1 MATLRSP
8 GVVVKELDLTNGR
21 AEIGINNIA
30 GFAAPFTKGE
40 LGSPVTVS
48 SEAGLIEAFGEPVA
62 NNSEY
67 FLSATNYLNYGGT
80 LSVTRVNTDQLK
92 NAVSRVGQSVSSIT
106 INNPTTNGKYVSAP
120 SVSFSGGG
128 GTNAAGTAILN
139 PDTGAVTEVVM
150 TNVGS
155 GYSSPPT
162 VTFADVGITGSAT
175 VAQGSTA
182 SASATLANV
191 SAGALTGNLT
201 ITNGGSGYSSNPV
214 VSISGGGG
222 SSAGV
227 TVTPT
232 ITDGV
237 ITAIAVSGGS
247 GYSSAPSISIA
258 APTGL
263 AITLVSGGTNYDP
276 TATYNVSV
284 TGGAAN
290 TGFAATATVSVSGVI
305 TGFSVTNFG
314 DYTNFSG
321 VSPTIPVPGTTAVG
335 TAVIAADSIKIENSE
350 VYDAQYNDNT
360 TGWLFAAK
368 TAGAWGNGLRVC
380 IVDNGPRQSIALTS
394 GDSALGNVNVGDYVV
409 SGSKKGKVID
419 YTMVMS
425 GGTTTHYVHVVI
437 VDNTTNAYL
446 ENPTTGQLFAAADSL
461 TIGSNSGT
469 AASVDDG
476 SIWWSYAKLYSGS
489 NLYWNTVAA
498 RPVNTA
504 DGEAYAGDAYGRDAV
519 HIAIVDE
526 DGSITG
532 SKDTIIESFTYLS
545 KASDGRGPQGGLN
558 YYKNILADGSEY
570 IYAGDTIYETNT
582 RTQDFEPVGSKD
594 YDLSAGA
601 DYTALASGAWDLSSS
616 DFNTAYDQ
624 FREIDSI
631 NLEYLIM
638 GPGLATETATKEKLN
653 YIAGIAAERKD
664 CMAFGS
670 PHKGN
675 IIATTGLPL
684 ANKDIVKNVKEF
696 FTDVSSSSYLVLDC
710 NYKYVYDR
718 WNQKYCYIPCNTD
731 VAGLVADTA
740 IRQEPWFSPAGFSRG
755 AIRNLAKLAWNP
767 TKTDRDELYANRVN
781 PISTFP
787 GQGAVLFGDKTALS
801 TPSAF
806 DRINV
811 RRLFIVVEKAI
822 EEAAKAQLFELND
835 EITRN
840 VFKGIVTPFLRN
852 IQSRRGI
859 TDYLVVCDSS
869 NNTSAVIDNNEFV
882 ADIYIQPT
890 RSINFITL
898 TFVATRTGISFSE
911 VVAS

>member
-40 LGSPVTVS
+40 LGSPVTIS

-92 NAVSRVGQSVSSIT
+92 NAVSRLGQSVSSVT

-128 GTNAAGTAILN
+128 GTNAAGTAVL
-139 PDTGAVTEVVM
+139 DAKGKVSQVVI
-150 TNVGS
+150 TNSGS
-155 GYSSPPT
+155 GYTSPPT
-162 VTFADVGITGSAT
+162 VTFGDVGVTGQAT
-175 VAQGSTA
+175 VAQGTTAEA
-182 SASATLANV
+182 SASLANV

-263 AITLVSGGTNYDP
+263 EITLVSGGTNYDP

-290 TGFAATATVSVSGVI
+290 TGFAATADVSVSGVI
-305 TGFSVTNFG
+305 TGFTVTNFG
-314 DYTNFSG
+314 DYTNYSG
-321 VSPTIPVPGTTAVG
+321 ISPTIPVPGTTAVG
-335 TAVIAADSIKIENSE
+335 TAVISADPIKIENSE

-394 GDSALGNVNVGDYVV
+394 GDTAIGNVSVGDYVV

-419 YTMVMS
+419 YTMVTS
-425 GGTTTHYVHVVI
+425 GGVTTHYVHVVI

-461 TIGSNSGT
+461 TIGANSGT

-476 SIWWSYAKLYSGS
+476 SIWWQYAKLYSGS
-489 NLYWNTVAA
+489 NLYWNSVAA

-504 DGEAYAGDAYGRDAV
+504 DGEAYTGDAYGRDAV

-526 DGSITG
+526 DGSISG
-532 SKDTIIESFTYLS
+532 SKDNIIESFTYLS

-558 YYKNILADGSEY
+558 YYKNVLADGSAY

-594 YDLSAGA
+594 FDLGAGA

-616 DFNTAYDQ
+616 DFNTAYDE

-684 ANKDIVKNVKEF
+684 ANKDIVKNVKSF
-696 FTDVSSSSYLVLDC
+696 YNGVSSSSYLVLDC

-718 WNQKYCYIPCNTD
+718 WNQKYCYIPCNSD

-767 TKTDRDELYANRVN
+767 SKTDRDELYANRVN

-840 VFKGIVTPFLRN
+840 VFKGIIEPFLRN

-859 TDYLVVCDSS
+859 TDFLVVCDGS

>member
-80 LSVTRVNTDQLK
+80 LSVTRVNTAQLK
-92 NAVSRVGQSVSSIT
+92 NAVSRIGQSVASVT

-120 SVSFSGGG
+120 SVGFSGGG
-128 GTNAAGTAILN
+128 GTNAAGTAIL
-139 PDTGAVTEVVM
+139 DADGKVSQVVI
-150 TNVGS
+150 TNSGS
-155 GYSSPPT
+155 GYSSQPT
-162 VTFADVGITGSAT
+162 VTFDAVGVSGQAT

-191 SAGALTGNLT
+191 SAGALTGTLT
-201 ITNGGSGYSSNPV
+201 INDGGSGYSSNPV

-247 GYSSAPSISIA
+247 GYSSAPSISVA

-290 TGFAATATVSVSGVI
+290 TGFAATATVSVSGTI
-305 TGFSVTNFG
+305 TGFTVTNFG

-321 VSPTIPVPGTTAVG
+321 ISPVIPVPGTTAVG
-335 TAVIAADSIKIENSE
+335 TAVISADSIKIENNE
-350 VYDAQYNDNT
+350 VYEAQYGDNT

-368 TAGAWGNGLRVC
+368 SAGAWGNGLRVC

-394 GDSALGNVNVGDYVV
+394 GDSAINNVSVGDYVV

-419 YTMVMS
+419 YTMV
-425 GGTTTHYVHVVI
+425 GTTHYVHVVL
-437 VDNTTNAYL
+437 VDNTSNVYL
-446 ENPTTGQLFAAADSL
+446 ENIDDDNTAKLFAVGDSL

-476 SIWWSYAKLYSGS
+476 SVWWTYAKLYSGS
-489 NLYWNTVAA
+489 NLTWNSVSA

-504 DGEAYAGDAYGRDAV
+504 DGEFYAGDAYGRDAV

-526 DGSITG
+526 DGSVTG

-558 YYKNILADGSEY
+558 YYKNILADGSKY

-616 DFNTAYDQ
+616 DFNGAYDE

-684 ANKDIVKNVKEF
+684 ANKDIVKNVKDF
-696 FTDVSSSSYLVLDC
+696 FGSVSSSSYLVLDC

-767 TKTDRDELYANRVN
+767 SKTDRDELYANRVN

-840 VFKGIVTPFLRN
+840 VFKGIIEPFLRN
-852 IQSRRGI
+852 IQSRRGV
-859 TDYLVVCDSS
+859 TDFLVVCDAS

>member
-80 LSVTRVNTDQLK
+80 LSVTRVNTAQLK
-92 NAVSRVGQSVSSIT
+92 NAVSRIGQSVASVT

-120 SVSFSGGG
+120 SVGFSGGG
-128 GTNAAGTAILN
+128 GTNAAGTAIL
-139 PDTGAVTEVVM
+139 DADGKVSQVVI
-150 TNVGS
+150 TNSGS
-155 GYSSPPT
+155 GYSSQPT
-162 VTFADVGITGSAT
+162 VTFGAVGVSGQAT

-191 SAGALTGNLT
+191 SAGALTGTLT
-201 ITNGGSGYSSNPV
+201 INDGGSGYSSNPV

-247 GYSSAPSISIA
+247 GYSSAPSISVA

-290 TGFAATATVSVSGVI
+290 TGFAATATVSVSGTI
-305 TGFSVTNFG
+305 TGFTVTNFG

-321 VSPTIPVPGTTAVG
+321 VSPVIPIPGTTAVG
-335 TAVIAADSIKIENSE
+335 TAVISADSIKIENNE
-350 VYDAQYNDNT
+350 VYEAQYGDNT

-368 TAGAWGNGLRVC
+368 SAGAWGNGLRVC

-394 GDSALGNVNVGDYVV
+394 GDSAINNVSVGDYVV

-419 YTMVMS
+419 YTMV
-425 GGTTTHYVHVVI
+425 GTTHYVHVVI
-437 VDNTTNAYL
+437 VDNTSNVYL
-446 ENPTTGQLFAAADSL
+446 ENPTAGQLFAAADSL

-476 SIWWSYAKLYSGS
+476 SIWWTYAKLYSGS
-489 NLYWNTVAA
+489 NLTWNSVSA

-504 DGEAYAGDAYGRDAV
+504 DGEFYAGDAYGRDAV

-526 DGSITG
+526 DGTITG

-558 YYKNILADGSEY
+558 YYKSILADGSKY

-616 DFNTAYDQ
+616 DFNTAYDE

-684 ANKDIVKNVKEF
+684 ANKDIVKNVKDF
-696 FTDVSSSSYLVLDC
+696 YNGVSSSSYLVLDC

-731 VAGLVADTA
+731 VAGLVAETA

-840 VFKGIVTPFLRN
+840 VFKGIIEPFLRN
-852 IQSRRGI
+852 IQSRRGV
-859 TDYLVVCDSS
+859 TDFLVVCDSS

>member
-80 LSVTRVNTDQLK
+80 LSVTRVNTAQLK
-92 NAVSRVGQSVSSIT
+92 NAVSRIGQSVASVT

-120 SVSFSGGG
+120 SVGFSGGG
-128 GTNAAGTAILN
+128 GTNAAGTAIL
-139 PDTGAVTEVVM
+139 DADGKVSQVVI
-150 TNVGS
+150 TNSGS
-155 GYSSPPT
+155 GYSSQPT
-162 VTFADVGITGSAT
+162 VTFDAVGVSGQAT

-191 SAGALTGNLT
+191 SAGALTGTLT
-201 ITNGGSGYSSNPV
+201 INDGGSGYSSNPV

-247 GYSSAPSISIA
+247 GYSSAPSISVA

-290 TGFAATATVSVSGVI
+290 TGFAATATVSVSGTI
-305 TGFSVTNFG
+305 TGFTVTNFG

-321 VSPTIPVPGTTAVG
+321 VSPVIPIPGTTAVG
-335 TAVIAADSIKIENSE
+335 TAVISADSIKIENNE
-350 VYDAQYNDNT
+350 VYEAQYGDNT

-368 TAGAWGNGLRVC
+368 SAGAWGNGLRVC

-394 GDSALGNVNVGDYVV
+394 GDSAINNVSVGDYVV

-419 YTMVMS
+419 YTMV
-425 GGTTTHYVHVVI
+425 GTTHYVHVVI
-437 VDNTTNAYL
+437 VDNTSNVYL
-446 ENPTTGQLFAAADSL
+446 ENPTAGQLFSAADSL

-476 SIWWSYAKLYSGS
+476 SVWWTYAKLYSGS
-489 NLYWNTVAA
+489 NLTWNSVSA

-504 DGEAYAGDAYGRDAV
+504 DGEFYAGDAYGRDAV

-526 DGSITG
+526 DGSVTG

-558 YYKNILADGSEY
+558 YYKNILADGSKY

-616 DFNTAYDQ
+616 DFNGAYDE

-684 ANKDIVKNVKEF
+684 SNKDIVKNVKDF
-696 FTDVSSSSYLVLDC
+696 YNGVSSSSYLVLDC

-767 TKTDRDELYANRVN
+767 SKTDRDELYANRIN

-840 VFKGIVTPFLRN
+840 VFKGIIEPFLRN
-852 IQSRRGI
+852 IQSRRGV
-859 TDYLVVCDSS
+859 TDFLVVCDAS

>member
-80 LSVTRVNTDQLK
+80 LSVTRVNTAQLK
-92 NAVSRVGQSVSSIT
+92 NAVSRIGQSVASVT

-120 SVSFSGGG
+120 SVGFSGGG
-128 GTNAAGTAILN
+128 GTNAAGTAIL
-139 PDTGAVTEVVM
+139 DADGKVSQVVI
-150 TNVGS
+150 TNSGS
-155 GYSSPPT
+155 GYSSQPT
-162 VTFADVGITGSAT
+162 VTFGAVGVSGQAT

-191 SAGALTGNLT
+191 SAGALTGTLT
-201 ITNGGSGYSSNPV
+201 INDGGSGYSSNPV

-247 GYSSAPSISIA
+247 GYSSAPSISVA

-290 TGFAATATVSVSGVI
+290 TGFAATATVSVSGTI
-305 TGFSVTNFG
+305 TGFTVTNFG

-321 VSPTIPVPGTTAVG
+321 VSPVIPIPGTTAVG
-335 TAVIAADSIKIENSE
+335 TAVISADSIKIENNE
-350 VYDAQYNDNT
+350 VYEAQYGDNT

-368 TAGAWGNGLRVC
+368 SAGAWGNGLRVC

-394 GDSALGNVNVGDYVV
+394 GDSAINNVSVGDYVV

-419 YTMVMS
+419 YTMV
-425 GGTTTHYVHVVI
+425 GTTHYVHVVI
-437 VDNTTNAYL
+437 VDNTSNVYL
-446 ENPTTGQLFAAADSL
+446 ENPTAGQLFSAADSL

-476 SIWWSYAKLYSGS
+476 SIWWTYAKLYSGS
-489 NLYWNTVAA
+489 NLTWNSVSA

-504 DGEAYAGDAYGRDAV
+504 DGEFYAGDAYGRDAV

-526 DGSITG
+526 DGSVTG

-558 YYKNILADGSEY
+558 YYKSILADGSAY

-616 DFNTAYDQ
+616 DFNTAYDE

-684 ANKDIVKNVKEF
+684 ANKDIVKNVKDF
-696 FTDVSSSSYLVLDC
+696 YNGVSSSSYLVLDC

-840 VFKGIVTPFLRN
+840 VFKGIIEPFLRN
-852 IQSRRGI
+852 IQSRRGV
-859 TDYLVVCDSS
+859 TDFLVVCDSS

>member
-80 LSVTRVNTDQLK
+80 LSVTRVNTAQLK
-92 NAVSRVGQSVSSIT
+92 NAVSRIGQSVASVT

-120 SVSFSGGG
+120 SVGFSGGG
-128 GTNAAGTAILN
+128 GSNAAGTAVL
-139 PDTGAVTEVVM
+139 DVDGRVSQVVI
-150 TNVGS
+150 TNSGS
-155 GYSSPPT
+155 GYSSQPT
-162 VTFADVGITGSAT
+162 VTFDAVGVSGQAT

-191 SAGALTGNLT
+191 SAGALTGTLT
-201 ITNGGSGYSSNPV
+201 INDGGSGYSSNPV

-247 GYSSAPSISIA
+247 GYSSAPSISVA

-290 TGFAATATVSVSGVI
+290 TGFAATATVSVSGTI
-305 TGFSVTNFG
+305 TGFTVTNFG

-321 VSPTIPVPGTTAVG
+321 VSPVIPIPGTTAVG
-335 TAVIAADSIKIENSE
+335 TAVISADSIKIENNE
-350 VYDAQYNDNT
+350 VYEAQYGDNT

-368 TAGAWGNGLRVC
+368 SAGAWGNGLRVC

-394 GDSALGNVNVGDYVV
+394 GDSAINNVSVGDYVV

-419 YTMVMS
+419 YTMV
-425 GGTTTHYVHVVI
+425 GTTHYVHVVI
-437 VDNTTNAYL
+437 VDNTSNVYL
-446 ENPTTGQLFAAADSL
+446 ENPTAGQLFSAADSL

-476 SIWWSYAKLYSGS
+476 SVWWTYAKLYSGS
-489 NLYWNTVAA
+489 NLTWNSVSA

-504 DGEAYAGDAYGRDAV
+504 DGEFYAGDAYGRDAV

-526 DGSITG
+526 DGSVTG

-558 YYKNILADGSEY
+558 YYKNILADGSKY

-616 DFNTAYDQ
+616 DFNGAYDE

-684 ANKDIVKNVKEF
+684 ANKDIVKNVKDF
-696 FTDVSSSSYLVLDC
+696 YNGVSSSSYLVLDC

-767 TKTDRDELYANRVN
+767 SKTDRDELYANRVN

-840 VFKGIVTPFLRN
+840 VFKGIIEPFLRN
-852 IQSRRGI
+852 IQSRRGV
-859 TDYLVVCDSS
+859 TDFLVVCDAS

>member
-80 LSVTRVNTDQLK
+80 LSVTRVNTAQLK
-92 NAVSRVGQSVSSIT
+92 NAVSRIGQSVASVT

-120 SVSFSGGG
+120 SVGFSGGG
-128 GTNAAGTAILN
+128 GTNAAGTAIL
-139 PDTGAVTEVVM
+139 DADGKVSQVVI
-150 TNVGS
+150 TNSGS
-155 GYSSPPT
+155 GYSSQPT
-162 VTFADVGITGSAT
+162 VTFDAVGVSGQAT

-191 SAGALTGNLT
+191 SAGALTGTLT
-201 ITNGGSGYSSNPV
+201 INDGGSGYSSNPV

-247 GYSSAPSISIA
+247 GYSSAPTISVA

-290 TGFAATATVSVSGVI
+290 TGFAATATVSVSGTI
-305 TGFSVTNFG
+305 TGFTVTNFG

-321 VSPTIPVPGTTAVG
+321 VSPVIPIPGTTAVG
-335 TAVIAADSIKIENSE
+335 TAVISADSIKIENNE
-350 VYDAQYNDNT
+350 VYEAQYGDNT

-368 TAGAWGNGLRVC
+368 SAGAWGNGLRVC

-394 GDSALGNVNVGDYVV
+394 GDSAINNVSVGDYVT

-419 YTMVMS
+419 YTMV
-425 GGTTTHYVHVVI
+425 GTTHYVHVVI
-437 VDNTTNAYL
+437 VDNTSNVYL
-446 ENPTTGQLFAAADSL
+446 ENPTAGQLFSAADSL

-476 SIWWSYAKLYSGS
+476 SVWWTYAKLYSGS
-489 NLYWNTVAA
+489 NLTWNSVSA

-504 DGEAYAGDAYGRDAV
+504 DGEFYAGDAYGRDAV

-526 DGSITG
+526 DGSVTG

-558 YYKNILADGSEY
+558 YYKSILADGSKY

-616 DFNTAYDQ
+616 DFNGAYDE

-684 ANKDIVKNVKEF
+684 ANKDIVKNVKDF
-696 FTDVSSSSYLVLDC
+696 YNGVSSSSYLVLDC

-767 TKTDRDELYANRVN
+767 SKTDRDELYANRVN

-840 VFKGIVTPFLRN
+840 VFKGIIEPFLRN
-852 IQSRRGI
+852 IQSRRGV
-859 TDYLVVCDSS
+859 TDFLVVCDAS

>member
-8 GVVVKELDLTNGR
+8 GVVVKEIDLTNGR

-92 NAVSRVGQSVSSIT
+92 NAVSRLGQSVSSVT

-128 GTNAAGTAILN
+128 GTNAAGTAIL
-139 PDTGAVTEVVM
+139 DAQGKVSQVVI
-150 TNVGS
+150 TNSGS
-155 GYSSPPT
+155 GYSSQPT
-162 VTFADVGITGSAT
+162 VTFGDVGVTAQAT
-175 VAQGSTA
+175 VAQGTTAEA
-182 SASATLANV
+182 SASLANV
-191 SAGALTGNLT
+191 SAGALTGTLT

-290 TGFAATATVSVSGVI
+290 TGFAATATVSVSKVI
-305 TGFSVTNFG
+305 TGFTVTNFG

-321 VSPTIPVPGTTAVG
+321 ISPTIPVPGTTAVG
-335 TAVIAADSIKIENSE
+335 TAVISADSIKIENSE

-368 TAGAWGNGLRVC
+368 TAGSWGNGLRVC
-380 IVDNGPRQSIALTS
+380 VVDNGPRQSIALTS
-394 GDSALGNVNVGDYVV
+394 GDSALGNVSVGDYVV

-425 GGTTTHYVHVVI
+425 GGVTTHYVHVVI

-489 NLYWNTVAA
+489 NLYWNSVAA

-504 DGEAYAGDAYGRDAV
+504 DGEFYTGDAYGRDAV

-526 DGSITG
+526 DGSVSG

-558 YYKNILADGSEY
+558 YYKNVLADGSAY
-570 IYAGDTIYETNT
+570 IYAGDTVYETNT

-594 YDLSAGA
+594 FDLGAGA

-684 ANKDIVKNVKEF
+684 ANKDIVKNVKDF
-696 FTDVSSSSYLVLDC
+696 YNGVSSSSYLVLDC

-767 TKTDRDELYANRVN
+767 AKTDRDELYANRVN

>member
-80 LSVTRVNTDQLK
+80 LSVTRVNTAQLK
-92 NAVSRVGQSVSSIT
+92 NAVSRIGQSVASVT

-120 SVSFSGGG
+120 SVGFSGGG
-128 GTNAAGTAILN
+128 GTNAAGTAIL
-139 PDTGAVTEVVM
+139 DADGKVSQVVI
-150 TNVGS
+150 TNSGS
-155 GYSSPPT
+155 GYSSQPT
-162 VTFADVGITGSAT
+162 VTFGAVGVSGQAT

-191 SAGALTGNLT
+191 SAGALTGTLT
-201 ITNGGSGYSSNPV
+201 INDGGSGYSSNPV

-247 GYSSAPSISIA
+247 GYSSAPSISVA

-290 TGFAATATVSVSGVI
+290 TGFAATATVSVSGTI
-305 TGFSVTNFG
+305 TGFTVTNFG

-321 VSPTIPVPGTTAVG
+321 VSPVIPIPGTTAVG
-335 TAVIAADSIKIENSE
+335 TAVISADSIKIENNE
-350 VYDAQYNDNT
+350 VYEAQYGDNT

-368 TAGAWGNGLRVC
+368 SAGAWGNGLRVC

-394 GDSALGNVNVGDYVV
+394 GDSAINNVSVGDYVV

-419 YTMVMS
+419 YTMV
-425 GGTTTHYVHVVI
+425 GTTHYVHVVI
-437 VDNTTNAYL
+437 VDNTSNVYL
-446 ENPTTGQLFAAADSL
+446 ENPTAGQLFSAADSL

-476 SIWWSYAKLYSGS
+476 SIWWTYAKLYSGS
-489 NLYWNTVAA
+489 NLTWNSVSA

-504 DGEAYAGDAYGRDAV
+504 DGEFYAGDAYGRDAV

-526 DGSITG
+526 DGSVTG

-558 YYKNILADGSEY
+558 YYKSILADGSAY

-616 DFNTAYDQ
+616 DFNTAYDE

-684 ANKDIVKNVKEF
+684 ANKDIVKNVKDF
-696 FTDVSSSSYLVLDC
+696 YNGVSSSSYLVLDC

-731 VAGLVADTA
+731 VAGLVAETA

-840 VFKGIVTPFLRN
+840 VFKGIIEPFLRN
-852 IQSRRGI
+852 IQSRRGV
-859 TDYLVVCDSS
+859 TDFLVVCDSS

>member
-40 LGSPVTVS
+40 LGSPVTIS

-92 NAVSRVGQSVSSIT
+92 NAVSRLGQSVSSVT

-128 GTNAAGTAILN
+128 GTNAAGTAVL
-139 PDTGAVTEVVM
+139 DAQGKVSQVVI
-150 TNVGS
+150 TNSGS
-155 GYSSPPT
+155 GYTSQPT
-162 VTFADVGITGSAT
+162 VTFGDVGVTGQAT
-175 VAQGSTA
+175 VAQGTTAEA
-182 SASATLANV
+182 SASLANV

-247 GYSSAPSISIA
+247 GYSSAPSITIA

-263 AITLVSGGTNYDP
+263 EITLVSGGTNYDP

-290 TGFAATATVSVSGVI
+290 TGFAATADVSVSGVI

-321 VSPTIPVPGTTAVG
+321 ISPTIPVPGTTAVG
-335 TAVIAADSIKIENSE
+335 TAVISADSIKIENSE

-360 TGWLFAAK
+360 TGFLFAAK
-368 TAGAWGNGLRVC
+368 TAGSWGNGLRVC
-380 IVDNGPRQSIALTS
+380 VVDNGPRQSIALTS
-394 GDSALGNVNVGDYVV
+394 GDSAINNVSVGDYVV

-419 YTMVMS
+419 YTMVGM
-425 GGTTTHYVHVVI
+425 THYVHVVI

-446 ENPTTGQLFAAADSL
+446 ENPTAGQLFAAADSL

-489 NLYWNTVAA
+489 NLTWNSVAA

-504 DGEAYAGDAYGRDAV
+504 DGEFYTGDAYGRDAIHV
-519 HIAIVDE
+519 AIVDE

-558 YYKNILADGSEY
+558 YYKNVLADGSAY
-570 IYAGDTIYETNT
+570 IYAGDTVYETNT

-594 YDLSAGA
+594 FDLGAGA

-616 DFNTAYDQ
+616 DFNSAYDE

-670 PHKGN
+670 PFRGN
-675 IIATTGLPL
+675 IIASTGLPL
-684 ANKDIVKNVKEF
+684 SNKDIVKNVKSF
-696 FTDVSSSSYLVLDC
+696 YDGVSSSSYLVLDC

-718 WNQKYCYIPCNTD
+718 WNQKYCYIPCNSD

-840 VFKGIVTPFLRN
+840 VFKGIIEPFLRN

-859 TDYLVVCDSS
+859 TDFLVVCDGS

>member
-92 NAVSRVGQSVSSIT
+92 NSVSRIGQSVSSVT

-128 GTNAAGTAILN
+128 GTNAAGTAIL
-139 PDTGAVTEVVM
+139 DAQGKVSQVVI
-150 TNVGS
+150 TNSGS
-155 GYSSPPT
+155 GYSSQPT
-162 VTFADVGITGSAT
+162 VTFGDVGVTGQAT
-175 VAQGSTA
+175 VAQGTTAEA
-182 SASATLANV
+182 SASLANV
-191 SAGALTGNLT
+191 SAGALTGTLT

-360 TGWLFAAK
+360 TGFLFAAK
-368 TAGAWGNGLRVC
+368 TAGSWGNGLRVC
-380 IVDNGPRQSIALTS
+380 VVDNGPRQSIALTS
-394 GDSALGNVNVGDYVV
+394 GDSALGNVSVGDYVV

-425 GGTTTHYVHVVI
+425 GGVTTHYVHVVI

-504 DGEAYAGDAYGRDAV
+504 DGESYAGDAYGRDAV

-684 ANKDIVKNVKEF
+684 ANKDIVKNVKDF
-696 FTDVSSSSYLVLDC
+696 YNGVSSSSYLVLDC

-767 TKTDRDELYANRVN
+767 AKTDRDELYANRVN

>member
-92 NAVSRVGQSVSSIT
+92 NAVSRLGQSVASIT

-128 GTNAAGTAILN
+128 GTNAAGTAVL
-139 PDTGAVTEVVM
+139 DAQGKVSQVVI
-150 TNVGS
+150 TNSGS
-155 GYSSPPT
+155 GYSSQPT
-162 VTFADVGITGSAT
+162 VTFGDVGVTGQAT
-175 VAQGSTA
+175 VAQGTTAEA
-182 SASATLANV
+182 SASLANV
-191 SAGALTGNLT
+191 SAGALTGTLT

-305 TGFSVTNFG
+305 TGFTVTNFG

-335 TAVIAADSIKIENSE
+335 TAVISADSIKIENNE
-350 VYDAQYNDNT
+350 VYEAQYNDNT

-368 TAGAWGNGLRVC
+368 SAGAWGNGLRVC
-380 IVDNGPRQSIALTS
+380 VVDNGPRQSIALTS
-394 GDSALGNVNVGDYVV
+394 GDSATGNVNVGDYVV

-425 GGTTTHYVHVVI
+425 GGVTTHYVHVVI
-437 VDNTTNAYL
+437 VDNTSNVYL
-446 ENPTTGQLFAAADSL
+446 ENPTAGQLFSAADSL

-476 SIWWSYAKLYSGS
+476 SIWWTYAKLYSGS
-489 NLYWNTVAA
+489 NLYWNSVAA
-498 RPVNTA
+498 RPINTA
-504 DGEAYAGDAYGRDAV
+504 DGESYAGDAYGRDAV

-526 DGSITG
+526 DGTVSG

-558 YYKNILADGSEY
+558 YYKSILADGSAY

-594 YDLSAGA
+594 YDLGAGA

-616 DFNTAYDQ
+616 DLNTAYDE
-624 FREIDSI
+624 FREIDDI

-675 IIATTGLPL
+675 IVATTGLPL
-684 ANKDIVKNVKEF
+684 ANKDIVKNVKDF
-696 FTDVSSSSYLVLDC
+696 YNGVSSSSYLVLDC

>member
-92 NAVSRVGQSVSSIT
+92 NAVSRLGQSVSSVT

-128 GTNAAGTAILN
+128 GTNAAGTAIL
-139 PDTGAVTEVVM
+139 DAQGKVSQVVI
-150 TNVGS
+150 TNSGS
-155 GYSSPPT
+155 GYSSQPT
-162 VTFADVGITGSAT
+162 VTFGDVGVTGQAT
-175 VAQGSTA
+175 VAQGTTAEA
-182 SASATLANV
+182 SASLANV
-191 SAGALTGNLT
+191 SAGALTGTLT

-321 VSPTIPVPGTTAVG
+321 ISPTIPVPGTTAVG
-335 TAVIAADSIKIENSE
+335 TEVIAADSIKIENSE

-394 GDSALGNVNVGDYVV
+394 GDSAINNVSVGDYVV

-425 GGTTTHYVHVVI
+425 GGVTTHYVHVVI

-601 DYTALASGAWDLSSS
+601 DYTALAIGAWDLSSS

-684 ANKDIVKNVKEF
+684 ANKDIVKNVKDF
-696 FTDVSSSSYLVLDC
+696 YNGVSSSSYLVLDC

>member
-80 LSVTRVNTDQLK
+80 LSVTRVNTAQLK
-92 NAVSRVGQSVSSIT
+92 NAVSRLGQSVASVT

-128 GTNAAGTAILN
+128 GTNAAGTAIL
-139 PDTGAVTEVVM
+139 DADGKVSQVVI
-150 TNVGS
+150 TNSGS
-155 GYSSPPT
+155 GYSSQPT
-162 VTFADVGITGSAT
+162 VTFGDVGVSGQAT

-191 SAGALTGNLT
+191 SAGALTGTLT
-201 ITNGGSGYSSNPV
+201 INDGGSGYSSNPV

-247 GYSSAPSISIA
+247 GYSSAPTISVA

-290 TGFAATATVSVSGVI
+290 TGFAATATVSVSGTI
-305 TGFSVTNFG
+305 TGFTVTNFG

-321 VSPTIPVPGTTAVG
+321 VSPVIPIPGTTAVG
-335 TAVIAADSIKIENSE
+335 TAVISADSIKIENNE
-350 VYDAQYNDNT
+350 VYEAQYGDNT

-368 TAGAWGNGLRVC
+368 TAGGWGNGLRVC
-380 IVDNGPRQSIALTS
+380 LVDNGPRQSIALTS
-394 GDSALGNVNVGDYVV
+394 GDSAINNVSVGDYVT

-419 YTMVMS
+419 YTMV
-425 GGTTTHYVHVVI
+425 GTTHYVHVVI
-437 VDNTTNAYL
+437 VDNSSNVYL
-446 ENPTTGQLFAAADSL
+446 ENPTAGQLFAAADSL

-476 SIWWSYAKLYSGS
+476 SVWWTYAKLYSGS
-489 NLYWNTVAA
+489 NLTWNSVSA

-504 DGEAYAGDAYGRDAV
+504 DGEFYAGDAYGRDAV

-526 DGSITG
+526 DGSVTG

-558 YYKNILADGSEY
+558 YYKNILADGSKY

-601 DYTALASGAWDLSSS
+601 DYTALASGAWDLSSA
-616 DFNTAYDQ
+616 DFNSAYDE
-624 FREIDSI
+624 FREIDNI
-631 NLEYLIM
+631 NLEYLLM
-638 GPGLATETATKEKLN
+638 GPGLDTETKTREKLN

-684 ANKDIVKNVKEF
+684 ANKDIVKNVKDF
-696 FTDVSSSSYLVLDC
+696 YNGVSSSSYLVLDC

-767 TKTDRDELYANRVN
+767 TKTDRDELYANRIN

-840 VFKGIVTPFLRN
+840 VFKGIIEPFLRN
-852 IQSRRGI
+852 IQSRRGV
-859 TDYLVVCDSS
+859 TDFLVVCDSS

>member
-92 NAVSRVGQSVSSIT
+92 NAVSRLGQSVSSVT

-128 GTNAAGTAILN
+128 GTNAAGTAVL
-139 PDTGAVTEVVM
+139 DAQGKVSQVVI
-150 TNVGS
+150 TNSGS
-155 GYSSPPT
+155 GYTSQPT
-162 VTFADVGITGSAT
+162 VTFGDVGVTGQAT
-175 VAQGSTA
+175 VAQGTTAEA
-182 SASATLANV
+182 SASLANV
-191 SAGALTGNLT
+191 SAGALTGTLT

-321 VSPTIPVPGTTAVG
+321 VSPTIPLPGTTAVG
-335 TAVIAADSIKIENSE
+335 TAVISADSIKIENSE

-368 TAGAWGNGLRVC
+368 TAGSWGNGLRVC
-380 IVDNGPRQSIALTS
+380 VVDNGPRQSIALTS
-394 GDSALGNVNVGDYVV
+394 GDSALGNVSVGDYVV

-504 DGEAYAGDAYGRDAV
+504 DGESYAGDAYGRDAI

-558 YYKNILADGSEY
+558 YYKNILADGSAY
-570 IYAGDTIYETNT
+570 IYAGDTVYETNT

-594 YDLSAGA
+594 FDLSAGA

-675 IIATTGLPL
+675 IVATTGLPL
-684 ANKDIVKNVKEF
+684 ANKDIVKNVKDF
-696 FTDVSSSSYLVLDC
+696 YNGVSSSSYLVLDC

>member
-80 LSVTRVNTDQLK
+80 LSVTRVNTAQLK
-92 NAVSRVGQSVSSIT
+92 NAVSRIGQSVASVT

-120 SVSFSGGG
+120 SVGFSGGG
-128 GTNAAGTAILN
+128 GTNAAGTAIL
-139 PDTGAVTEVVM
+139 DADGKVSQVVI
-150 TNVGS
+150 TNSGS
-155 GYSSPPT
+155 GYTSQPT
-162 VTFADVGITGSAT
+162 VTFGDVGVTAQAT

-191 SAGALTGNLT
+191 SAGALTGTLT
-201 ITNGGSGYSSNPV
+201 INDGGSGYSSNPV

-247 GYSSAPSISIA
+247 GYSSAPTISVA

-290 TGFAATATVSVSGVI
+290 TGFAATATVSVSGTI
-305 TGFSVTNFG
+305 TGFTVTNFG

-321 VSPTIPVPGTTAVG
+321 VSPVIPIPGTTAVG
-335 TAVIAADSIKIENSE
+335 TAVISADSIKIENNE
-350 VYDAQYNDNT
+350 VYEAQYGDNT

-368 TAGAWGNGLRVC
+368 SAGAWGNGLRVC

-394 GDSALGNVNVGDYVV
+394 GDSAINNVSVGDYVT

-419 YTMVMS
+419 YTMV
-425 GGTTTHYVHVVI
+425 GTTHYVHVVI
-437 VDNTTNAYL
+437 VDNTSNVYL
-446 ENPTTGQLFAAADSL
+446 ENPTAGQLFSAADSL

-476 SIWWSYAKLYSGS
+476 SVWWTYAKLYSGS
-489 NLYWNTVAA
+489 NLTWNSVSA

-504 DGEAYAGDAYGRDAV
+504 DGEFYAGDAYGRDAV

-526 DGSITG
+526 DGSVTG

-558 YYKNILADGSEY
+558 YYKNILADGSKY

-601 DYTALASGAWDLSSS
+601 DYTALASGAWDLSSA
-616 DFNTAYDQ
+616 DFNSAYDE
-624 FREIDSI
+624 FREIDNI
-631 NLEYLIM
+631 NLEYLLM
-638 GPGLATETATKEKLN
+638 GPGLDTETKTREKLN

-684 ANKDIVKNVKEF
+684 ANKDIVKNVKDF
-696 FTDVSSSSYLVLDC
+696 YNGVSSSSYLVLDC

-767 TKTDRDELYANRVN
+767 SKTDRDELYANRVN

-811 RRLFIVVEKAI
+811 RRLFIVVELSLI
-822 EEAAKAQLFELND
+822 H
-835 EITRN
+835 I
-840 VFKGIVTPFLRN
+840 
-852 IQSRRGI
+852 
-859 TDYLVVCDSS
+859 
-869 NNTSAVIDNNEFV
+869 
-882 ADIYIQPT
+882 
-890 RSINFITL
+890 
-898 TFVATRTGISFSE
+898 
-911 VVAS
+911 

>member
-92 NAVSRVGQSVSSIT
+92 NAVSRIGQSVSSIT

-120 SVSFSGGG
+120 SVGFSGGG
-128 GTNAAGTAILN
+128 GTNAAGTAIL
-139 PDTGAVTEVVM
+139 DADGKVSQVVI
-150 TNVGS
+150 TNSGS
-155 GYSSPPT
+155 GYSSQPT
-162 VTFADVGITGSAT
+162 VTFGAVGVSGQAT

-191 SAGALTGNLT
+191 SAGALTGTLT
-201 ITNGGSGYSSNPV
+201 INDGGSGYSSNPV

-247 GYSSAPSISIA
+247 GYSSAPSISVA

-290 TGFAATATVSVSGVI
+290 TGFAATATVSVSGTI
-305 TGFSVTNFG
+305 TGFTVTNFG

-335 TAVIAADSIKIENSE
+335 TAVISADSIKIENNE
-350 VYDAQYNDNT
+350 VYEAQYGDNT

-368 TAGAWGNGLRVC
+368 SAGAWGNGLRVC

-394 GDSALGNVNVGDYVV
+394 GDSAINNVSVGDYVV

-419 YTMVMS
+419 YTMV
-425 GGTTTHYVHVVI
+425 GTTHYVHVVI
-437 VDNTTNAYL
+437 VDNTSNVYL
-446 ENPTTGQLFAAADSL
+446 ENPTAGQLFSAADSL

-476 SIWWSYAKLYSGS
+476 SIWWTYAKLYSGS
-489 NLYWNTVAA
+489 NLYWNSVAA
-498 RPVNTA
+498 RPINTA
-504 DGEAYAGDAYGRDAV
+504 DGEFYAGDAYGRDAV

-526 DGSITG
+526 DGTVTG

-558 YYKNILADGSEY
+558 YYKSILADGSKY

-594 YDLSAGA
+594 YDLGAGA

-616 DFNTAYDQ
+616 DLNTAYDE

-675 IIATTGLPL
+675 IVATTGLPL
-684 ANKDIVKNVKEF
+684 ANKDIVKNIKDF
-696 FTDVSSSSYLVLDC
+696 YNGVSSSSYLVLDC

>member
-80 LSVTRVNTDQLK
+80 LSVTRVNTAQLK
-92 NAVSRVGQSVSSIT
+92 NAVSRIGQSVASVT

-120 SVSFSGGG
+120 SVGFSGGG
-128 GTNAAGTAILN
+128 GTNAAGTAIL
-139 PDTGAVTEVVM
+139 DADGKVSQVVI
-150 TNVGS
+150 TNSGS
-155 GYSSPPT
+155 GYSSQPT
-162 VTFADVGITGSAT
+162 VTFDAVGVSGQAT

-191 SAGALTGNLT
+191 SAGALTGTLT
-201 ITNGGSGYSSNPV
+201 INDGGSGYSSNPV

-247 GYSSAPSISIA
+247 GYSSAPSISVA

-290 TGFAATATVSVSGVI
+290 TGFAATATVSVSGTI
-305 TGFSVTNFG
+305 TGFTVTNFG

-321 VSPTIPVPGTTAVG
+321 VSPVIPIPGTTAVG
-335 TAVIAADSIKIENSE
+335 TAVISADSIKIENNE
-350 VYDAQYNDNT
+350 VYEAQYGDNT

-368 TAGAWGNGLRVC
+368 SAGAWGNGLRVC

-394 GDSALGNVNVGDYVV
+394 GDSAINNVSVGDYVT

-419 YTMVMS
+419 YTMV
-425 GGTTTHYVHVVI
+425 GTTHYVHVVI
-437 VDNTTNAYL
+437 VDNSSNVYL
-446 ENPTTGQLFAAADSL
+446 ENPTAGQLFAAADSL

-476 SIWWSYAKLYSGS
+476 SVWWTYAKLYSGS
-489 NLYWNTVAA
+489 NLTWNSVSA

-504 DGEAYAGDAYGRDAV
+504 DGEFYAGDAYGRDAV

-526 DGSITG
+526 DGSVTG

-558 YYKNILADGSEY
+558 YYKNILADGSKY

-616 DFNTAYDQ
+616 DFNGAYDE

-684 ANKDIVKNVKEF
+684 ANKDIVKNVKDF
-696 FTDVSSSSYLVLDC
+696 YNGVSSSSYLVLDC

-767 TKTDRDELYANRVN
+767 SKTDRDELYANRVN

-840 VFKGIVTPFLRN
+840 VFKGIIEPFLRN
-852 IQSRRGI
+852 IQSRRGV
-859 TDYLVVCDSS
+859 TDFLVVCDAS

>member
-80 LSVTRVNTDQLK
+80 LSVTRVNTAQLK
-92 NAVSRVGQSVSSIT
+92 NAVSRIGQSVASVT

-120 SVSFSGGG
+120 SVGFSGGG
-128 GTNAAGTAILN
+128 GTNAAGTAIL
-139 PDTGAVTEVVM
+139 DADGKVSQVVI
-150 TNVGS
+150 TNSGS
-155 GYSSPPT
+155 GYSSQPT
-162 VTFADVGITGSAT
+162 VTFGDVGVSGQAT

-191 SAGALTGNLT
+191 SAGALTGTLT
-201 ITNGGSGYSSNPV
+201 INDGGSGYSSNPV

-247 GYSSAPSISIA
+247 GYSSAPTISVA

-290 TGFAATATVSVSGVI
+290 TGFAATATVSVSGTI
-305 TGFSVTNFG
+305 TGFTVTNFG

-321 VSPTIPVPGTTAVG
+321 VSPVIPIPGTTAVG
-335 TAVIAADSIKIENSE
+335 TAVISADSIKIENNE
-350 VYDAQYNDNT
+350 VYEAQYGDNT

-368 TAGAWGNGLRVC
+368 SAGAWGNGLRVC
-380 IVDNGPRQSIALTS
+380 LVDNGPRQSIALTS
-394 GDSALGNVNVGDYVV
+394 GDSAINNVSVGDYVV

-419 YTMVMS
+419 YTMV
-425 GGTTTHYVHVVI
+425 GTTHYVHVVI
-437 VDNTTNAYL
+437 VDNSSNVYL
-446 ENPTTGQLFAAADSL
+446 ENPTAGQLFAAADSL

-476 SIWWSYAKLYSGS
+476 SIWWTYAKLYSGS
-489 NLYWNTVAA
+489 NLTWNSVAA
-498 RPVNTA
+498 RPINTA

-519 HIAIVDE
+519 HIAVVDE
-526 DGSITG
+526 DGTITG
-532 SKDTIIESFTYLS
+532 SKDSIIESFTYLS

-558 YYKNILADGSEY
+558 YYKSILADGSKY

-601 DYTALASGAWDLSSS
+601 DYTALASGAWDLSSA
-616 DFNTAYDQ
+616 DLNGAYDE

-631 NLEYLIM
+631 NLEYLLM
-638 GPGLATETATKEKLN
+638 GPGLDTETKTREKLN

-684 ANKDIVKNVKEF
+684 ANKDIVKNVKDF
-696 FTDVSSSSYLVLDC
+696 FGSVSSSSYLVLDC

-840 VFKGIVTPFLRN
+840 VFKGIIEPFLRN
-852 IQSRRGI
+852 IQSRRGV
-859 TDYLVVCDSS
+859 TDFLVVCDAS

>member
-80 LSVTRVNTDQLK
+80 LSVTRVNTAQLK
-92 NAVSRVGQSVSSIT
+92 NAVSRIGQSVASVT

-120 SVSFSGGG
+120 SVGFSGGG
-128 GTNAAGTAILN
+128 GTNAAGTAIL
-139 PDTGAVTEVVM
+139 DADGKVSQVVI
-150 TNVGS
+150 TNSGS
-155 GYSSPPT
+155 GYSSQPT
-162 VTFADVGITGSAT
+162 VTFGAVGVSGQAT

-191 SAGALTGNLT
+191 SAGALTGTLT
-201 ITNGGSGYSSNPV
+201 INDGGSGYSSNPV

-247 GYSSAPSISIA
+247 GYSSAPSISVA

-290 TGFAATATVSVSGVI
+290 TGFAATATVSVSGTI
-305 TGFSVTNFG
+305 TGFTVTNFG

-321 VSPTIPVPGTTAVG
+321 VSPVIPIPGTTAVG
-335 TAVIAADSIKIENSE
+335 TAVISADSIKIENNE
-350 VYDAQYNDNT
+350 VYEAQYGDNT

-368 TAGAWGNGLRVC
+368 SAGAWGNGLRVC

-394 GDSALGNVNVGDYVV
+394 GDSAINNVSVGDYVV

-419 YTMVMS
+419 YTMV
-425 GGTTTHYVHVVI
+425 GTTHYVHVVI
-437 VDNTTNAYL
+437 VDNTSNVYL
-446 ENPTTGQLFAAADSL
+446 ENPTAGQLFAAADSL

-476 SIWWSYAKLYSGS
+476 SIWWTYAKLYSGS
-489 NLYWNTVAA
+489 NLTWNSVSA

-526 DGSITG
+526 DGTITG

-558 YYKNILADGSEY
+558 YYKSILADGSKY

-616 DFNTAYDQ
+616 DFNTAYDE

-684 ANKDIVKNVKEF
+684 ANKDIVKNVKDF
-696 FTDVSSSSYLVLDC
+696 YNGVSSSSYLVLDC

-731 VAGLVADTA
+731 VAGLVAETA

-840 VFKGIVTPFLRN
+840 VFKGIIEPFLRN
-852 IQSRRGI
+852 IQSRRGV
-859 TDYLVVCDSS
+859 TDFLVVCDSS

>member
-80 LSVTRVNTDQLK
+80 LSVTRVNTAQLK
-92 NAVSRVGQSVSSIT
+92 NAVSRIGQSVASVT

-120 SVSFSGGG
+120 SVGFSGGG
-128 GTNAAGTAILN
+128 GTNAAGTAIL
-139 PDTGAVTEVVM
+139 DADGKVSQVVI
-150 TNVGS
+150 TNSGS
-155 GYSSPPT
+155 GYSSQPT
-162 VTFADVGITGSAT
+162 VTFDAVGVSGQAT

-191 SAGALTGNLT
+191 SAGALTGTLT
-201 ITNGGSGYSSNPV
+201 INDGGSGYSSNPV

-247 GYSSAPSISIA
+247 GYSSAPSISVS

-290 TGFAATATVSVSGVI
+290 TGFAATATVSVSGTI
-305 TGFSVTNFG
+305 TGFTVTNFG

-321 VSPTIPVPGTTAVG
+321 VSPVIPIPGTTAVG
-335 TAVIAADSIKIENSE
+335 TAVISADSIKIENNE
-350 VYDAQYNDNT
+350 VYEAQYGDNT

-368 TAGAWGNGLRVC
+368 SAGAWGNGLRVC

-394 GDSALGNVNVGDYVV
+394 GDSAINNVSVGDYVT

-419 YTMVMS
+419 YTMVTS
-425 GGTTTHYVHVVI
+425 VGTTTHYVHVVI
-437 VDNTTNAYL
+437 VDNTSNVYL
-446 ENPTTGQLFAAADSL
+446 ENPTAGQLFSAADSL

-476 SIWWSYAKLYSGS
+476 SVWWTYAKLYSGS
-489 NLYWNTVAA
+489 NLTWNSVSA

-504 DGEAYAGDAYGRDAV
+504 DGEFYAGDAYGRDAV

-526 DGSITG
+526 DGSVTG

-558 YYKNILADGSEY
+558 YYKNILADGSKY

-616 DFNTAYDQ
+616 DFNGAYDE

-684 ANKDIVKNVKEF
+684 ANKDIVKNVKDF
-696 FTDVSSSSYLVLDC
+696 YNGVSSSSYLVLDC

-767 TKTDRDELYANRVN
+767 SKTDRDELYANRVN

-840 VFKGIVTPFLRN
+840 VFKGIIEPFLRN
-852 IQSRRGI
+852 IQSRRGV
-859 TDYLVVCDSS
+859 TDFLVVCDAS

>member
-80 LSVTRVNTDQLK
+80 LSVTRVNTAQLK
-92 NAVSRVGQSVSSIT
+92 NAVSRIGQSVASVT

-120 SVSFSGGG
+120 SVGFSGGG
-128 GTNAAGTAILN
+128 GTNAAGTAIL
-139 PDTGAVTEVVM
+139 DADGKVSQVVI
-150 TNVGS
+150 TNSGS
-155 GYSSPPT
+155 GYSSQPT
-162 VTFADVGITGSAT
+162 VTFDAVGVSGQAT

-191 SAGALTGNLT
+191 SAGALTGTLT
-201 ITNGGSGYSSNPV
+201 INDGGSGYSSNPV

-247 GYSSAPSISIA
+247 GYSSAPTISVA

-290 TGFAATATVSVSGVI
+290 TGFAATATVSVSGTI
-305 TGFSVTNFG
+305 TGFTVTNFG

-321 VSPTIPVPGTTAVG
+321 VSPVIPIPGTTAVG
-335 TAVIAADSIKIENSE
+335 TAVISADSIKIENNE
-350 VYDAQYNDNT
+350 VYEAQYGDNT

-368 TAGAWGNGLRVC
+368 SAGAWGNGLRVC

-394 GDSALGNVNVGDYVV
+394 GDSAINNVSVGDYVV

-419 YTMVMS
+419 YTMV
-425 GGTTTHYVHVVI
+425 GTTHYVHVVI
-437 VDNTTNAYL
+437 VDNTSNVYL
-446 ENPTTGQLFAAADSL
+446 ENPTAGQLFSAADSL

-476 SIWWSYAKLYSGS
+476 SVWWTYAKLYSGS
-489 NLYWNTVAA
+489 NLTWNSVSA

-504 DGEAYAGDAYGRDAV
+504 DGEFYAGDAYGRDAV

-526 DGSITG
+526 DGSVTG

-558 YYKNILADGSEY
+558 YYKNILADGSKY

-616 DFNTAYDQ
+616 DFNGAYDE

-684 ANKDIVKNVKEF
+684 ANKDIVKNVKDF
-696 FTDVSSSSYLVLDC
+696 YNGVSSSSYLVLDC

-767 TKTDRDELYANRVN
+767 SKTDRDELYANRVN

-840 VFKGIVTPFLRN
+840 VFKGIIEPFLRN
-852 IQSRRGI
+852 IQSRRGV
-859 TDYLVVCDSS
+859 TDFLVVCDAS

>member
-80 LSVTRVNTDQLK
+80 LSVTRVNTAQLK
-92 NAVSRVGQSVSSIT
+92 NAVSRIGQSVASVT

-120 SVSFSGGG
+120 SVGFSGGG
-128 GTNAAGTAILN
+128 GTNAAGTAIL
-139 PDTGAVTEVVM
+139 DADGKVSQVVI
-150 TNVGS
+150 TNSGS
-155 GYSSPPT
+155 GYSSQPT
-162 VTFADVGITGSAT
+162 VTFDAVGVSGQAT

-191 SAGALTGNLT
+191 SAGALTGTLT
-201 ITNGGSGYSSNPV
+201 INDGGSGYSSNPV

-247 GYSSAPSISIA
+247 GYSSAPSISVA

-290 TGFAATATVSVSGVI
+290 TGFAATATVSVSGTI
-305 TGFSVTNFG
+305 TGFTVTNFG

-321 VSPTIPVPGTTAVG
+321 VSPVIPIPGTTAVG
-335 TAVIAADSIKIENSE
+335 TAVISADSIKIENNE
-350 VYDAQYNDNT
+350 VYEAQYGDNT

-368 TAGAWGNGLRVC
+368 SAGAWGNGLRVC

-394 GDSALGNVNVGDYVV
+394 GDSAINNVSVGDYVV

-419 YTMVMS
+419 YTMV
-425 GGTTTHYVHVVI
+425 GTTHYVHVVI
-437 VDNTTNAYL
+437 VDNTSNVYL
-446 ENPTTGQLFAAADSL
+446 ENPTAGQLFSAADSL

-476 SIWWSYAKLYSGS
+476 SVWWTYAKLYSGS
-489 NLYWNTVAA
+489 NLTWNSVSA

-504 DGEAYAGDAYGRDAV
+504 DGEFYAGDAYGRDAV

-526 DGSITG
+526 DGSVTG

-558 YYKNILADGSEY
+558 YYKNILADGSKY

-616 DFNTAYDQ
+616 DFNGAYDE

-684 ANKDIVKNVKEF
+684 ANKDIVKNVKDF
-696 FTDVSSSSYLVLDC
+696 YNGVSSSSYLVLDC

-767 TKTDRDELYANRVN
+767 SKTDRDELYANRVN

-840 VFKGIVTPFLRN
+840 VFKGIIEPFLRN
-852 IQSRRGI
+852 IQSRRGV
-859 TDYLVVCDSS
+859 TDFLVVCDAS

-882 ADIYIQPT
+882 ADIYVQPT

>member
-80 LSVTRVNTDQLK
+80 LSVTRVNTAQLK
-92 NAVSRVGQSVSSIT
+92 NAVSRLGQSVASVT

-120 SVSFSGGG
+120 SVGFSGGG
-128 GTNAAGTAILN
+128 GTNAAGTAIL
-139 PDTGAVTEVVM
+139 DADGKVSQVVI
-150 TNVGS
+150 TNSGS
-155 GYSSPPT
+155 GYSSQPT
-162 VTFADVGITGSAT
+162 VTFGDVGVSGQAT

-191 SAGALTGNLT
+191 SAGALTGTLT
-201 ITNGGSGYSSNPV
+201 INDGGSGYSSNPV

-247 GYSSAPSISIA
+247 GYSSAPTISVA

-290 TGFAATATVSVSGVI
+290 TGFAATATVSVSGTI
-305 TGFSVTNFG
+305 TGFTVTNFG

-321 VSPTIPVPGTTAVG
+321 VSPVIPIPGTTAVG
-335 TAVIAADSIKIENSE
+335 TAVISADSIKIENNE
-350 VYDAQYNDNT
+350 VYEAQYGDNT

-368 TAGAWGNGLRVC
+368 SAGAWGNGLRVC
-380 IVDNGPRQSIALTS
+380 LVDNGPRQSIALTS
-394 GDSALGNVNVGDYVV
+394 GDSAINNVSVGDYVV

-419 YTMVMS
+419 YTMV
-425 GGTTTHYVHVVI
+425 GTTHYVHVVI
-437 VDNTTNAYL
+437 VDNSSNVYL
-446 ENPTTGQLFAAADSL
+446 ENPTAGQLFAAADSL

-476 SIWWSYAKLYSGS
+476 SIWWTYAKLYSGS
-489 NLYWNTVAA
+489 NLTWNSVAA
-498 RPVNTA
+498 RPINTA

-519 HIAIVDE
+519 HIAVVDE
-526 DGSITG
+526 DGTITG
-532 SKDTIIESFTYLS
+532 SKDSIIESFTYLS

-558 YYKNILADGSEY
+558 YYKSILADGSKY

-601 DYTALASGAWDLSSS
+601 DYTALASGAWDLSSA
-616 DFNTAYDQ
+616 DLNGAYDE

-631 NLEYLIM
+631 NLEYLLM
-638 GPGLATETATKEKLN
+638 GPGLDTETKTREKLN

-684 ANKDIVKNVKEF
+684 ANKDIVKNVKDF
-696 FTDVSSSSYLVLDC
+696 YNGVSSSSYLVLDC

-767 TKTDRDELYANRVN
+767 SKTDRDELYANRVN

-840 VFKGIVTPFLRN
+840 VFKGIIEPFLRN
-852 IQSRRGI
+852 IQSRRGV
-859 TDYLVVCDSS
+859 TDFLVVCDSS

>member
-92 NAVSRVGQSVSSIT
+92 NAVSRLGQSVSSVT

-128 GTNAAGTAILN
+128 GTNAAGTAIL
-139 PDTGAVTEVVM
+139 DAQGKVSQVVI
-150 TNVGS
+150 TNSGS
-155 GYSSPPT
+155 GYTSEPT
-162 VTFADVGITGSAT
+162 VTFGDVGVTGQAT
-175 VAQGSTA
+175 VAQGTTAEA
-182 SASATLANV
+182 SASLANV
-191 SAGALTGNLT
+191 SAGALTGTLT

-321 VSPTIPVPGTTAVG
+321 ISPTIPVPGTTAVG

-394 GDSALGNVNVGDYVV
+394 GDSAINNVSVGDYVV

-425 GGTTTHYVHVVI
+425 GGVTTHYVHVVI

-570 IYAGDTIYETNT
+570 IYAGDTVYETNT

-594 YDLSAGA
+594 FDLSAGA

-684 ANKDIVKNVKEF
+684 ANKDIVKNVKDF
-696 FTDVSSSSYLVLDC
+696 YNGVSSSSYLVLDC

>member
-92 NAVSRVGQSVSSIT
+92 NAVSRLGQSVSSVT

-128 GTNAAGTAILN
+128 GTNAAGTAIL
-139 PDTGAVTEVVM
+139 DAQGKVSQVVI
-150 TNVGS
+150 TNSGS
-155 GYSSPPT
+155 GYSSQPT
-162 VTFADVGITGSAT
+162 VTFGDVGVTGQAT
-175 VAQGSTA
+175 VAQGTTAEA
-182 SASATLANV
+182 SASLANV
-191 SAGALTGNLT
+191 SAGALTGTLT

-321 VSPTIPVPGTTAVG
+321 ISPTIPVPGTTAVG
-335 TAVIAADSIKIENSE
+335 TAVISADSIKIENSE

-380 IVDNGPRQSIALTS
+380 IVDNGPRQSIALTA
-394 GDSALGNVNVGDYVV
+394 GDSALGNVSVGDYVV

-437 VDNTTNAYL
+437 VDNTTNVYL
-446 ENPTTGQLFAAADSL
+446 EDPTSGQLFAAADSL

-504 DGEAYAGDAYGRDAV
+504 DGESYAGDAYGRDAV

-570 IYAGDTIYETNT
+570 IYAGDTVYETNT

-594 YDLSAGA
+594 FDLSAGA

-684 ANKDIVKNVKEF
+684 ANKDIVKNVKDF
-696 FTDVSSSSYLVLDC
+696 YNGVSSSSYLVLDC

-767 TKTDRDELYANRVN
+767 TKTDRDELYANRIN

>member
-92 NAVSRVGQSVSSIT
+92 NAVSRLGQSVSSVT

-128 GTNAAGTAILN
+128 GTNAAGTAIL
-139 PDTGAVTEVVM
+139 DAQGKVSQVVI
-150 TNVGS
+150 TNSGS
-155 GYSSPPT
+155 GYTSEPT
-162 VTFADVGITGSAT
+162 VTFGDVGVTGQAT
-175 VAQGSTA
+175 VAQGTTAEA
-182 SASATLANV
+182 SASLANV
-191 SAGALTGNLT
+191 SAGALTGTLT

-321 VSPTIPVPGTTAVG
+321 ISPTIPVPGTTAVG

-394 GDSALGNVNVGDYVV
+394 GDSAINNVSVGDYVV

-425 GGTTTHYVHVVI
+425 GGVTTHYVHVVI

-684 ANKDIVKNVKEF
+684 ANKDIVKNVKDF
-696 FTDVSSSSYLVLDC
+696 YNGVSSSSYLVLDC

-801 TPSAF
+801 TPSAL

>member
-80 LSVTRVNTDQLK
+80 LSVTRVNTAQLK
-92 NAVSRVGQSVSSIT
+92 NAVSRIGQSVASVT

-120 SVSFSGGG
+120 SVGFSGGG
-128 GTNAAGTAILN
+128 GTNAAGTAIL
-139 PDTGAVTEVVM
+139 DADGKVSQVVI
-150 TNVGS
+150 TNSGS
-155 GYSSPPT
+155 GYSSQPT
-162 VTFADVGITGSAT
+162 VTFGDVGVSGQAT

-191 SAGALTGNLT
+191 SAGALTGTLT
-201 ITNGGSGYSSNPV
+201 INDGGSGYSSNPV

-247 GYSSAPSISIA
+247 GYSSAPSISVA

-290 TGFAATATVSVSGVI
+290 TGFAATATVSVSGTI
-305 TGFSVTNFG
+305 TGFTVTNFG

-321 VSPTIPVPGTTAVG
+321 VSPVIPIPGTTAVG
-335 TAVIAADSIKIENSE
+335 TAVISADSIKIENNE
-350 VYDAQYNDNT
+350 VYEAQYGDNT

-368 TAGAWGNGLRVC
+368 SAGAWGNGLRVC

-394 GDSALGNVNVGDYVV
+394 GDSAINNVSVGDYVT

-419 YTMVMS
+419 YTMV
-425 GGTTTHYVHVVI
+425 GTTHYVHVVI
-437 VDNTTNAYL
+437 VDNTSNVYL
-446 ENPTTGQLFAAADSL
+446 ENPTAGQLFSAADSL

-476 SIWWSYAKLYSGS
+476 SVWWTYAKLYSGS
-489 NLYWNTVAA
+489 NLTWNSVSA

-504 DGEAYAGDAYGRDAV
+504 DGEFYAGDAYGRDAV

-526 DGSITG
+526 DGSVTG

-558 YYKNILADGSEY
+558 YYKNILADGSKY

-616 DFNTAYDQ
+616 DFNGAYDE

-684 ANKDIVKNVKEF
+684 ANKDIVKNVKDF
-696 FTDVSSSSYLVLDC
+696 YNGVSSSSYLVLDC

-767 TKTDRDELYANRVN
+767 SKTDRDELYANRVN

-840 VFKGIVTPFLRN
+840 VFKGIIEPFLRN
-852 IQSRRGI
+852 IQSRRGV
-859 TDYLVVCDSS
+859 TDFLVVCDAS

>member
-40 LGSPVTVS
+40 LGSPVTIS

-92 NAVSRVGQSVSSIT
+92 NAVSRLGQSVSSVT

-128 GTNAAGTAILN
+128 GTNAAGTAVLDAN
-139 PDTGAVTEVVM
+139 GKVSQVVI
-150 TNVGS
+150 TNSGS
-155 GYSSPPT
+155 GYTSQPT
-162 VTFADVGITGSAT
+162 VTFGDVGVTGQAT
-175 VAQGSTA
+175 VAQGTTAEA
-182 SASATLANV
+182 SASLANV

-263 AITLVSGGTNYDP
+263 EITLVSGGTNYDP

-321 VSPTIPVPGTTAVG
+321 ISPTIPVPGTTAVG
-335 TAVIAADSIKIENSE
+335 TAVIAADSIKIENQE

-394 GDSALGNVNVGDYVV
+394 GDSAINNVSVGDYVV

-419 YTMVMS
+419 YTMVGM
-425 GGTTTHYVHVVI
+425 THYVHVVI

-446 ENPTTGQLFAAADSL
+446 ENPGAPQLFAAADSL

-476 SIWWSYAKLYSGS
+476 AIWWSYAKLYSGS

-504 DGEAYAGDAYGRDAV
+504 DGEFYAGDAYGRDAV

-526 DGSITG
+526 DGSVTG

-545 KASDGRGPQGGLN
+545 KALDGRGPQGGLN
-558 YYKNILADGSEY
+558 FYKNVLADGSKY
-570 IYAGDTIYETNT
+570 IYAGDTVYETNT

-594 YDLSAGA
+594 FDLGAGA
-601 DYTALASGAWDLSSS
+601 DYTALASGAWDISSS
-616 DFNTAYDQ
+616 DFNSAYDE

-638 GPGLATETATKEKLN
+638 GPGLATETTTKEKLN

-670 PHKGN
+670 PFKGN

-684 ANKDIVKNVKEF
+684 SNKDIVKNVKSF
-696 FTDVSSSSYLVLDC
+696 YDGVSSSSYLVLDC

-835 EITRN
+835 EVTRN
-840 VFKGIVTPFLRN
+840 VFKGIIEPFLRN

-859 TDYLVVCDSS
+859 TDFLVVCDGS

>member
-92 NAVSRVGQSVSSIT
+92 NAVSRLGQSVSSVT

-128 GTNAAGTAILN
+128 GTNAAGTAIL
-139 PDTGAVTEVVM
+139 DAQGKVSQVVI
-150 TNVGS
+150 TNSGS
-155 GYSSPPT
+155 GYSSQPT
-162 VTFADVGITGSAT
+162 VTFGDVGVTGQAT
-175 VAQGSTA
+175 VAQGTTAEA
-182 SASATLANV
+182 SASLANV
-191 SAGALTGNLT
+191 SAGALTGTLT

-321 VSPTIPVPGTTAVG
+321 ISPTIPVPGTTAVG

-394 GDSALGNVNVGDYVV
+394 GDSALGNVSVGDYVV

-570 IYAGDTIYETNT
+570 IYAGDTVYETNT

-594 YDLSAGA
+594 FDLGAGA

-684 ANKDIVKNVKEF
+684 ANKDIVKNVKDF
-696 FTDVSSSSYLVLDC
+696 YNGVSSSSYLVLDC

>member
-80 LSVTRVNTDQLK
+80 LSVTRVNTAELK
-92 NAVSRVGQSVSSIT
+92 NAVSRLGQSVASVT

-120 SVSFSGGG
+120 SVGFSGGG
-128 GTNAAGTAILN
+128 GTNAAGTAIL
-139 PDTGAVTEVVM
+139 DADGKVSQVVI
-150 TNVGS
+150 TNSGS
-155 GYSSPPT
+155 GYSSQPT
-162 VTFADVGITGSAT
+162 VTFGDVGVSGQAT

-191 SAGALTGNLT
+191 SAGALTGTLT
-201 ITNGGSGYSSNPV
+201 INDGGSGYSSNPV

-247 GYSSAPSISIA
+247 GYSSAPTISVA

-290 TGFAATATVSVSGVI
+290 TGFAATATVSVSGTI
-305 TGFSVTNFG
+305 TGFTVTNFG

-321 VSPTIPVPGTTAVG
+321 VSPVIPIPGTTAVG
-335 TAVIAADSIKIENSE
+335 TAVISADSIKIENNE
-350 VYDAQYNDNT
+350 VYEAQYGDNT

-368 TAGAWGNGLRVC
+368 SAGAWGNGLRVC
-380 IVDNGPRQSIALTS
+380 LVDNGPRQSIALTS
-394 GDSALGNVNVGDYVV
+394 GDSAINNVSVGDYVV

-419 YTMVMS
+419 YTMV
-425 GGTTTHYVHVVI
+425 GTTHYVHVVI
-437 VDNTTNAYL
+437 VDNTSNVYL
-446 ENPTTGQLFAAADSL
+446 ENPTAGQLFSAADSL

-476 SIWWSYAKLYSGS
+476 SIWWTYAKLYSGS
-489 NLYWNTVAA
+489 NLTWNSVSA

-504 DGEAYAGDAYGRDAV
+504 DGEFYAGDAYGRDAV

-526 DGSITG
+526 DGTVTG

-558 YYKNILADGSEY
+558 YYKNILADGSKY

-616 DFNTAYDQ
+616 DFNSAYDE

-684 ANKDIVKNVKEF
+684 ANKDIVKNVKDF
-696 FTDVSSSSYLVLDC
+696 YNGVSSSSYLVLDC

-840 VFKGIVTPFLRN
+840 VFKGIIEPFLRN
-852 IQSRRGI
+852 IQSRRGV
-859 TDYLVVCDSS
+859 TDFLVVCDSS

>member
-80 LSVTRVNTDQLK
+80 LSVTRVNTAQLK
-92 NAVSRVGQSVSSIT
+92 NAVSRIGQSVASVT

-120 SVSFSGGG
+120 SVGFSGGG
-128 GTNAAGTAILN
+128 GTNAAGTAIL
-139 PDTGAVTEVVM
+139 DADGKVSQVVI
-150 TNVGS
+150 TNSGS
-155 GYSSPPT
+155 GYSSQPT
-162 VTFADVGITGSAT
+162 VTFDAVGVSGQAT

-191 SAGALTGNLT
+191 SAGALTGTLT
-201 ITNGGSGYSSNPV
+201 INDGGSGYSSNPV

-247 GYSSAPSISIA
+247 GYSSAPSISVA

-263 AITLVSGGTNYDP
+263 EITLVSGGTNYDP

-290 TGFAATATVSVSGVI
+290 TGFAATATVSVSGTI
-305 TGFSVTNFG
+305 TGFTVTNFG

-321 VSPTIPVPGTTAVG
+321 VSPVIPIPGTTAVG
-335 TAVIAADSIKIENSE
+335 TAVISADSIKIENNE
-350 VYDAQYNDNT
+350 VYEAQYGDNT

-368 TAGAWGNGLRVC
+368 SAGAWGNGLRVC

-394 GDSALGNVNVGDYVV
+394 GDSAINNVSVGDYVT

-419 YTMVMS
+419 YTMV
-425 GGTTTHYVHVVI
+425 GTTHYVHVVI
-437 VDNTTNAYL
+437 VDNTSNVYL
-446 ENPTTGQLFAAADSL
+446 ENPTAGQLFSAADSL

-476 SIWWSYAKLYSGS
+476 SVWWTYAKLYSGS
-489 NLYWNTVAA
+489 NLTWNSVSA

-504 DGEAYAGDAYGRDAV
+504 DGEFYAGDAYGRDAV

-526 DGSITG
+526 DGSVTG

-558 YYKNILADGSEY
+558 YYKSILADGSKY

-616 DFNTAYDQ
+616 DFNGAYDE

-684 ANKDIVKNVKEF
+684 ANKDIVKNVKDF
-696 FTDVSSSSYLVLDC
+696 YNGVSSSSYLVLDC

-767 TKTDRDELYANRVN
+767 SKTDRDELYANRVN

-840 VFKGIVTPFLRN
+840 VFKGIIEPFLRN
-852 IQSRRGI
+852 IQSRRGV
-859 TDYLVVCDSS
+859 TDFLVVCDAS

>member
-92 NAVSRVGQSVSSIT
+92 NAVSRLGQSVSSVT

-128 GTNAAGTAILN
+128 GTNAAGTAIL
-139 PDTGAVTEVVM
+139 DAQGKVSQVVI
-150 TNVGS
+150 TNSGS
-155 GYSSPPT
+155 GYTSEPT
-162 VTFADVGITGSAT
+162 VTFGDVGVTGQAT
-175 VAQGSTA
+175 VAQGTTAEA
-182 SASATLANV
+182 SASLANV
-191 SAGALTGNLT
+191 SAGALTGTLT

-321 VSPTIPVPGTTAVG
+321 ISPTIPVPGTTAVG

-380 IVDNGPRQSIALTS
+380 IVDNGPRQSIALTA
-394 GDSALGNVNVGDYVV
+394 GDSALGNVSVGDYVV

-425 GGTTTHYVHVVI
+425 GGVTTHYVHVVI

-684 ANKDIVKNVKEF
+684 ANKDIVKNVKDF
-696 FTDVSSSSYLVLDC
+696 YNGVSSSSYLVLDC

>member
-92 NAVSRVGQSVSSIT
+92 NAVSRLGQSVSSVT

-128 GTNAAGTAILN
+128 GTNAAGTAIL
-139 PDTGAVTEVVM
+139 DAQGKVSQVVI
-150 TNVGS
+150 TNSGS
-155 GYSSPPT
+155 GYRSQPT
-162 VTFADVGITGSAT
+162 VTFGDVGVTGQAT
-175 VAQGSTA
+175 VAQGTTAEA
-182 SASATLANV
+182 SASLANV
-191 SAGALTGNLT
+191 SAGALTGTLT

-305 TGFSVTNFG
+305 TGFTVTNFG

-321 VSPTIPVPGTTAVG
+321 ISPTIPVPGTTAVG
-335 TAVIAADSIKIENSE
+335 TAVISADSIKIENSE

-394 GDSALGNVNVGDYVV
+394 GDSAINNVSVGDYVV
-409 SGSKKGKVID
+409 SGTKKGKVID
-419 YTMVMS
+419 YTMVMD
-425 GGTTTHYVHVVI
+425 GGVTTHYVHVVI

-446 ENPTTGQLFAAADSL
+446 ENPTAGQLFAAADSL

-570 IYAGDTIYETNT
+570 IYAGDTVYETNT

-594 YDLSAGA
+594 FDLGAGA

-684 ANKDIVKNVKEF
+684 ANKDIVKNVKDF
-696 FTDVSSSSYLVLDC
+696 YNGVSSSSYLVLDC

>member
-80 LSVTRVNTDQLK
+80 LSVTRVNTAQLK
-92 NAVSRVGQSVSSIT
+92 NAVSRIGQSVASVT

-120 SVSFSGGG
+120 SVGFSGGG
-128 GTNAAGTAILN
+128 GTNAAGTAIL
-139 PDTGAVTEVVM
+139 DADGKVSQVVI
-150 TNVGS
+150 TNSGS
-155 GYSSPPT
+155 GYSSQPT
-162 VTFADVGITGSAT
+162 VTFDAVGVSGQAT

-191 SAGALTGNLT
+191 SAGALTGTLT
-201 ITNGGSGYSSNPV
+201 INDGGSGYSSNPV

-247 GYSSAPSISIA
+247 GYSSAPSISVA

-290 TGFAATATVSVSGVI
+290 TGFAATATVSVSGTI
-305 TGFSVTNFG
+305 TGFTVTNFG

-321 VSPTIPVPGTTAVG
+321 ISPVIPVPGTTAVG
-335 TAVIAADSIKIENSE
+335 TAVISADSIKIENNE
-350 VYDAQYNDNT
+350 VYEAQYGDNT

-368 TAGAWGNGLRVC
+368 SAGAWGNGLRVC

-394 GDSALGNVNVGDYVV
+394 GDSAINNVSVGDYVT

-419 YTMVMS
+419 YTMV
-425 GGTTTHYVHVVI
+425 GTTHYVHVVI
-437 VDNTTNAYL
+437 VDNTSNVYL
-446 ENPTTGQLFAAADSL
+446 ENPTAGQLFSAADSL

-476 SIWWSYAKLYSGS
+476 SVWWTYAKLYSGS
-489 NLYWNTVAA
+489 NLTWNSVSA

-504 DGEAYAGDAYGRDAV
+504 DGEFYAGDAYGRDAV

-526 DGSITG
+526 DGSVTG

-558 YYKNILADGSEY
+558 YYKNILADGSKY

-616 DFNTAYDQ
+616 DFNGAYDE

-684 ANKDIVKNVKEF
+684 ANKDIVKNVKDF
-696 FTDVSSSSYLVLDC
+696 YNGVSSSSYLVLDC

-767 TKTDRDELYANRVN
+767 SKTDRDELYANRVN

-840 VFKGIVTPFLRN
+840 VFKGIIEPFLRN
-852 IQSRRGI
+852 IQSRRGV
-859 TDYLVVCDSS
+859 TDFLVVCDAS

>member
-80 LSVTRVNTDQLK
+80 LSVTRVNTTQLK
-92 NAVSRVGQSVSSIT
+92 NAVSRLGQSVASVT

-120 SVSFSGGG
+120 SVGFSGGG
-128 GTNAAGTAILN
+128 GTNAAGTAIL
-139 PDTGAVTEVVM
+139 DADGKVSQVVI
-150 TNVGS
+150 TNSGS
-155 GYSSPPT
+155 GYSSQPT
-162 VTFADVGITGSAT
+162 VTFGAVGVSGQAT

-182 SASATLANV
+182 SAAATLANV
-191 SAGALTGNLT
+191 SAGALTGTLT
-201 ITNGGSGYSSNPV
+201 INDGGSGYSSNPV

-237 ITAIAVSGGS
+237 ITAITVSGGS
-247 GYSSAPSISIA
+247 GYSSAPTISVA

-284 TGGAAN
+284 TGGASN
-290 TGFAATATVSVSGVI
+290 TGFAATATVSVSGTI
-305 TGFSVTNFG
+305 TGFTVTNFG

-321 VSPTIPVPGTTAVG
+321 VSPVIPIPGTTAVG
-335 TAVIAADSIKIENSE
+335 TAVISADSIKIENNE
-350 VYDAQYNDNT
+350 VYEAQYGDNT

-368 TAGAWGNGLRVC
+368 SAGAWGNGLRVC
-380 IVDNGPRQSIALTS
+380 LVDNGPRQSIALTS
-394 GDSALGNVNVGDYVV
+394 GDSAINNVSVGDYVT

-419 YTMVMS
+419 YTMV
-425 GGTTTHYVHVVI
+425 GTTHYVHVVI
-437 VDNTTNAYL
+437 VDNTSNVYL
-446 ENPTTGQLFAAADSL
+446 ENPTAGQLFSAADSL

-476 SIWWSYAKLYSGS
+476 SIWWTYAKLYSGS
-489 NLYWNTVAA
+489 NLTWNSVSA
-498 RPVNTA
+498 RPSNTA
-504 DGEAYAGDAYGRDAV
+504 DGEFYAGDAYGRDAV

-526 DGSITG
+526 DGTVTG
-532 SKDTIIESFTYLS
+532 GKDTIIESFTYLS

-558 YYKNILADGSEY
+558 YYKSILADGSKY

-594 YDLSAGA
+594 FDLGAGA

-616 DFNTAYDQ
+616 DFNSAYDE

-684 ANKDIVKNVKEF
+684 ANKDIVKNVKDF
-696 FTDVSSSSYLVLDC
+696 YNGVSSSSYLVLDC

-767 TKTDRDELYANRVN
+767 SKTDRDELYANRVN

-840 VFKGIVTPFLRN
+840 VFKGIIEPFLRN
-852 IQSRRGI
+852 IQSRRGV
-859 TDYLVVCDSS
+859 TDFLVVCDGS

>member
-92 NAVSRVGQSVSSIT
+92 NAVSRLGQSVSSIT

-128 GTNAAGTAILN
+128 GTNAAGTAVL
-139 PDTGAVTEVVM
+139 DAQGKVSQVVI
-150 TNVGS
+150 TNSGS
-155 GYSSPPT
+155 GYTSQPT
-162 VTFADVGITGSAT
+162 VTFGDVGVTGQAT
-175 VAQGSTA
+175 VAQGTTAEA
-182 SASATLANV
+182 SASLANV

-201 ITNGGSGYSSNPV
+201 ITNGGTGYSSNPV

-263 AITLVSGGTNYDP
+263 EITLVSGGTNYDP

-290 TGFAATATVSVSGVI
+290 TGFAATADVSVSGVI
-305 TGFSVTNFG
+305 TGFTVTNFG
-314 DYTNFSG
+314 DYTNYSG
-321 VSPTIPVPGTTAVG
+321 ISPTIPVPGTTAVG
-335 TAVIAADSIKIENSE
+335 TAVISADSIKIENSE

-394 GDSALGNVNVGDYVV
+394 GDSAINNVSVGDYVV

-419 YTMVMS
+419 YSMVGM
-425 GGTTTHYVHVVI
+425 THYVHVVI
-437 VDNTTNAYL
+437 VDDTTNAYL
-446 ENPTTGQLFAAADSL
+446 ENPGTGQLFAAADSL

-504 DGEAYAGDAYGRDAV
+504 DGEFYTGDAYGRDAV

-526 DGSITG
+526 DGSVTG
-532 SKDTIIESFTYLS
+532 NKDTIIESFTYLS

-558 YYKNILADGSEY
+558 YYKNILADGSAY

-594 YDLSAGA
+594 FDLGAGA

-616 DFNTAYDQ
+616 DFNTAYDE
-624 FREIDSI
+624 FREIDNI

-670 PHKGN
+670 PYKGN
-675 IIATTGLPL
+675 IIASTGLPL
-684 ANKDIVKNVKEF
+684 ANKDIVKNVKDF
-696 FTDVSSSSYLVLDC
+696 FNGVSSSSYLVLDC

-718 WNQKYCYIPCNTD
+718 WNQKYCYIPCNSD

-840 VFKGIVTPFLRN
+840 VFKGIIEPFLRN

-859 TDYLVVCDSS
+859 TDFLVVCDGS

>member
-92 NAVSRVGQSVSSIT
+92 NAVSRLGQSVSSVT

-128 GTNAAGTAILN
+128 GTNAAGTAVL
-139 PDTGAVTEVVM
+139 DAQGKVSQVVI
-150 TNVGS
+150 TNSGS
-155 GYSSPPT
+155 GYTSQPT
-162 VTFADVGITGSAT
+162 VTFGDVGVTGQAT
-175 VAQGSTA
+175 VAQGTTAEA
-182 SASATLANV
+182 SASLANV
-191 SAGALTGNLT
+191 SAGALTGTLT

-321 VSPTIPVPGTTAVG
+321 VSPTIPLPGTTAVG
-335 TAVIAADSIKIENSE
+335 TAVISADSIKIENSE

-368 TAGAWGNGLRVC
+368 TAGSWGNGLRVC
-380 IVDNGPRQSIALTS
+380 VVDNGPRQSIALTS
-394 GDSALGNVNVGDYVV
+394 GDSALGNVSVGDYVV

-425 GGTTTHYVHVVI
+425 GGVTTHYVHVVI
-437 VDNTTNAYL
+437 VDNTSNVYL
-446 ENPTTGQLFAAADSL
+446 ENPTAGQLFSAADSL

-504 DGEAYAGDAYGRDAV
+504 DGESYAGDAYGRDAV

-558 YYKNILADGSEY
+558 YYKSILADGSAY

-594 YDLSAGA
+594 FDLSAGA

-675 IIATTGLPL
+675 IVATTGLPL
-684 ANKDIVKNVKEF
+684 ANKDIVKNVKDF
-696 FTDVSSSSYLVLDC
+696 YNGVSSSSYLVLDC

>member
-92 NAVSRVGQSVSSIT
+92 NAVSRLGQSVSSIT

-128 GTNAAGTAILN
+128 GTNAAGTAVL
-139 PDTGAVTEVVM
+139 DAQGKVSQVVI
-150 TNVGS
+150 TNSGS
-155 GYSSPPT
+155 GYTSQPT
-162 VTFADVGITGSAT
+162 VTFGGVGVTGQAT
-175 VAQGSTA
+175 VAQGTTAEA
-182 SASATLANV
+182 SASLANV

-263 AITLVSGGTNYDP
+263 EITLVSGGTNYDP

-321 VSPTIPVPGTTAVG
+321 ISPTIPVPGTTAVG
-335 TAVIAADSIKIENSE
+335 TAVISADSIKIENHE

-360 TGWLFAAK
+360 TGFLFAAK

-380 IVDNGPRQSIALTS
+380 VVDNGPRQSIALTS
-394 GDSALGNVNVGDYVV
+394 GDTAIGNVNVGDYVV

-419 YTMVMS
+419 YTMVMD
-425 GGTTTHYVHVVI
+425 GGVTTHYVHVVI

-461 TIGSNSGT
+461 TIGANSGT

-489 NLYWNTVAA
+489 NLYWNSVAA

-504 DGEAYAGDAYGRDAV
+504 DGEAYTGDAYGRDAV

-526 DGSITG
+526 DGSISG
-532 SKDTIIESFTYLS
+532 SKDNIIESFTYLS

-558 YYKNILADGSEY
+558 YYKNVLADGSAY

-594 YDLSAGA
+594 FDLGAGA

-616 DFNTAYDQ
+616 DFNTAYDE

-684 ANKDIVKNVKEF
+684 ANKDIVKNVKSF
-696 FTDVSSSSYLVLDC
+696 YNGVSSSSYLVLDC

-718 WNQKYCYIPCNTD
+718 WNQKYCYIPCNSD

-840 VFKGIVTPFLRN
+840 VFKGIIEPFLRN

-859 TDYLVVCDSS
+859 TDFLVVCDGS